1 LVRRLDTLEASADER
16 AQAGILA
23 AGVLAARLGTYSDGA
38 NNVPHASHIA
48 LEQVRLRAHFDSVL
62 VELRARDVADLT
74 VNQRAARSE
83 LTTWL
88 AEYRDAERFPLNDRY
103 SDSLTDS
110 HSRGGLRDGV
120 PIERSGR
127 TDIVDRVAST
137 RNLTHVRELT
147 NDSALV
153 AWLDSV
159 GFDVQEAARVQ
170 PTYGTPESRRNVS
183 REYAVASMVVSGAS
197 LATATWNLVEPNRAV
212 GLLGVITGG
221 FTMIAGL
228 IPLNVDATSTDGDRA
243 VGSINVVTGG
253 GAVIAGI
260 YALIKRRSPSPTSS
274 PSPERRAASWGIALD
289 PIRSASGER
298 SVRVGLVGRF

>member
-1 LVRRLDTLEASADER
+1 MHRTLV
-16 AQAGILA
+16 AGFLA
-23 AGVLAARLGTYSDGA
+23 AGALAASLGTDSEGA
-38 NNVPHASHIA
+38 KHAPPASHIA

-62 VELRARDVADLT
+62 VELRAREVTGLT
-74 VNQRAARSE
+74 AYQRATRSE

-88 AEYRDAERFPLNDRY
+88 AEYRNAGRFPLNDRY
-103 SDSLTDS
+103 SDNLTPIFRDA
-110 HSRGGLRDGV
+110 RGVTCAMAYL
-120 PIERSGR
+120 IERSGR
-127 TDIVDRVAST
+127 RDIVDRVAST
-137 RNLTHVRELT
+137 RNLAHVRELT

-221 FTMIAGL
+221 ITMIAGL

-243 VGSINVVTGG
+243 VGSINIVTGG

-260 YALIKRRSPSPTSS
+260 YALIKRRSPAPTSS
-274 PSPERRAASWGIALD
+274 PSPELRAASWGIALD

>member
-1 LVRRLDTLEASADER
+1 MEAAMHRTLVI
-16 AQAGILA
+16 GILA
-23 AGVLAARLGTYSDGA
+23 TGLFVAPSQGEPDRA
-38 NNVPHASHIA
+38 NQAPHASHIA
-48 LEQVRLRAHFDSVL
+48 LEQFRLRAHFDSVL
-62 VELRARDVADLT
+62 VELRERDVADLT
-74 VNQRAARSE
+74 ANQRAARSE

-88 AEYRDAERFPLNDRY
+88 AEYRDAGRFPLNDRY
-103 SDSLTDS
+103 SDSLTPIF
-110 HSRGGLRDGV
+110 RDAHGV
-120 PIERSGR
+120 TCAMAYLIERSGR

-137 RNLTHVRELT
+137 RNLAHVRELT
-147 NDSALV
+147 SDSALV

-228 IPLNVDATSTDGDRA
+228 IPLNADATSTDGDRA

-260 YALIKRRSPSPTSS
+260 YALIKRRSQSPTSS

-289 PIRSASGER
+289 PIRSVSGGR